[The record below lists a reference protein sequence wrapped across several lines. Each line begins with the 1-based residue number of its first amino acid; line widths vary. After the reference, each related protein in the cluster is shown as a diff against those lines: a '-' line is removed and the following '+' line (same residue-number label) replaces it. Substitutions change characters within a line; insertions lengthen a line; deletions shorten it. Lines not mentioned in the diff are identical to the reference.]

1 VPTTHD
7 VIVIGGG
14 AAGYTAAMFTARDR
28 LRTVVVERFASGGQV
43 LNCEALDNYPGFP
56 DGIAGYALGPALQQQ
71 ANATG
76 AELRMSEVGAVR
88 REGDEIAVGDAGEPL
103 RARALIVAS
112 GSRFTT
118 LSVPGEEEFVGK
130 GISHCASCEGSF
142 FMNQP
147 GAVVVAADAA
157 WAEAT
162 HLPQSASQ
170 VTLVPRRDR
179 LRAAAALQERARA
192 NG

>member
-43 LNCEALDNYPGFP
+43 LNCEHIDNYPGFP

-88 REGDEIAVGDAGEPL
+88 REGDEIAVETDGEPL
-103 RARALIVAS
+103 RARALIVAA
-112 GSRFTT
+112 GSR
-118 LSVPGEEEFVGK
+118 VPPLT
-130 GISHCASCEGSF
+130 C
-142 FMNQP
+142 P
-147 GAVVVAADAA
+147 GGA
-157 WAEAT
+157 WA
-162 HLPQSASQ
+162 
-170 VTLVPRRDR
+170 
-179 LRAAAALQERARA
+179 
-192 NG
+192 